1 MSAAYYP
8 QVQKIYV
15 AYYGRPADPAGL
27 QYWAGQ
33 LAANGGN
40 LTSIINAFGNSAE
53 STALYAGASD
63 SAKVTAIYQQLFN
76 RAPDAPGLAF
86 YTAELTAGRMSAAS
100 IALNVANGATGTD
113 ATRLANKVTVGTA
126 FTDALTVDSAAAVAY
141 SGTTA
146 ITTARSL
153 ITGTTDT
160 AATTNVASTITSIKS
175 SGGATGGQT
184 FTLTTAM
191 TLAAAD
197 ALPDF
202 YRIESG
208 EVDGGNL
215 SVEQYVDGSALAAS
229 VIAGATNA
237 SSVDIEVTYTITD
250 SLANLVAADSEILE
264 GAESYSLSTTDFA
277 ADPVNASVAGLAA
290 AVAAAQAAHFSDDE
304 QAIIDDAA
312 NGDDVEV
319 SVAYSLTDTVANLA
333 AASAAVLDGATSYS
347 LSNAAG
353 ALGDLTQAQIDV
365 VDGASNAASFTY
377 GLAGSTYTLSA
388 DEDNLIGTSG
398 NDTFNATSSTLTNDD
413 KITDASSTDRDVLNI
428 AASGALGDELDITN
442 VEKINVDWQRL
453 SNATI
458 DLVNVSGATVNVTS
472 SRAAFTGNVT
482 FDATGSNAVA
492 VGAGVDGTLTV
503 NAPEDTTI
511 TATVAQTVTVAT
523 ADGSLTINAGAAT
536 DVTVGGTLD
545 EVTLTALSA
554 DDIALN
560 GDWDEATLT
569 LGVDAD
575 VTVNG
580 ASDAIV
586 TINSN
591 ADIEV
596 TIETG
601 SEFESLNAV
610 GSGVVDLVFESA
622 SDLSGLEIVTN
633 GAVTL
638 MTAESAD
645 FSLVDAD
652 EIIIA
657 SMDTATFTMVDG
669 QSIVLGA
676 YNAAHD
682 ISFVVAA
689 DEDTSANSLTVTV
702 TETSDRIYFNTAS
715 TSDFEQVTI
724 VIDVASD
731 YDVDVPVD
739 FNQINYSATAGQDL
753 TFISTDEDVDLNID
767 AIYAASIDASG
778 VAGRFEFEHGS
789 GATGDVVVIGAAGGS
804 SAEFANTT
812 SDVEFTADSDGDN
825 TVTLILTSGNGY
837 INITGNGDNT
847 VSQDGTL
854 VAGSL
859 DITLGS
865 GDDTFN
871 LTGGTGEI
879 TFDLGA
885 GSDEWVVSGTA
896 DFVVVGNFGAG
907 NDTATIDAGAENSA
921 AVWTIDFGAGDDTLR
936 FMTGAMD
943 FQLAELDFTN
953 LEHVVITSATNITL
967 DSNVLHAKDYT
978 LSSDGGDGATAT
990 ASIILD
996 IQTGTDEFDGSSL
1009 TIDSRVGTIFKG
1021 LVITTTNGGVDTSII
1036 GTDGDDEINGSA
1048 GDDTIQG
1055 GLGYDVLSGSGGADT
1070 FVFVDGDSEPD
1081 NTLISTASVY
1091 FDTISDFNSG
1101 SGDTVDLGA
1110 AGAVN
1115 NYEEFAT
1122 AAALTYASAEL
1133 EAESAGVTAD
1143 DDIIYTFVTDGT
1155 NGWLFADYDD
1165 DGAVDLGVRLTGV
1178 TAVTGFGAADL
1189 V

>member
-1 MSAAYYP
+1 MSAAFYP

-86 YTAELTAGRMSAAS
+86 YTTELTAGRMSAAS

-113 ATRLANKVTVGTA
+113 ATRLANKATVGTA

-146 ITTARSL
+146 ITAARSL

-202 YRIESG
+202 YRIASG

-237 SSVDIEVTYTITD
+237 SSVDVDVSYTITD
-250 SLANLVAADSEILE
+250 TLANLVGADSEILE
-264 GAESYSLSTTDFA
+264 GAESYSLSTTAFT
-277 ADPVNASVAGLAA
+277 ADPLNASVAGLAA
-290 AVAAAQAAHFSDDE
+290 AVAAAQGSYFSDDE

-333 AASAAVLDGATSYS
+333 AASAAVLAGATSYS

-365 VDGASNAASFTY
+365 IEGASNAASFTY

-413 KITDASSTDRDVLNI
+413 KITDSSSTDRDVLNVT
-428 AASGALGDELDITN
+428 ATGALGDELDITN
-442 VEKINVDWQRL
+442 VETINVNWQRL

-458 DLVNVSGATVNVTS
+458 DLVNVSGATVNVS
-472 SRAAFTGNVT
+472 STRSAFTGNVT

-492 VGAGVDGTLTV
+492 VGAGVDGALTV
-503 NAPEDTTI
+503 NAPEDTSI
-511 TATVAQTVTVAT
+511 TATVAQTITVAT
-523 ADGSLTINAGAAT
+523 GDGSLTINAGAAT

-545 EVTLTALSA
+545 EVALTALSA

-560 GDWDEATLT
+560 GDWDEATLS

-645 FSLVDAD
+645 FSLVEAD
-652 EIIIA
+652 EIVIG

-669 QSIVLGA
+669 QSIVLGS

-682 ISFVVAA
+682 ISFAVAD
-689 DEDTSANSLTVTV
+689 DEDTSANNLVVTV
-702 TETSDRIYFNTAS
+702 TETSDRIYFNSAS

-724 VIDVASD
+724 VVDVASD

-753 TFISTDEDVDLNID
+753 TFISTDEDVDINID

-778 VAGRFEFEHGS
+778 VAGRFEFEYGS

-812 SDVEFTADSDGDN
+812 SDIEFTAETDEDN
-825 TVTLILTSGNGY
+825 TIDLILTTGNGY
-837 INITGNGDNT
+837 INITGDGDNT
-847 VSQDGTL
+847 INATGTL
-854 VAGSL
+854 AAGSL
-859 DITLGS
+859 DVTLGGGDDTLLLTGGTGDLTFDLGGGDDQVVFTGGVADFQVVGLLGS
-865 GDDTFN
+865 GDDRVFV
-871 LTGGTGEI
+871 ES
-879 TFDLGA
+879 GA
-885 GSDEWVVSGTA
+885 LDS
-896 DFVVVGNFGAG
+896 
-907 NDTATIDAGAENSA
+907 AT
-921 AVWTIDFGAGDDTLR
+921 VWSIDFGAGDDILYL
-936 FMTGAMD
+936 TGGSTDWEEAD
-943 FQLAELDFTN
+943 ITFTG
-953 LEHVVITSATNITL
+953 LETIVVETAGMVRL
-967 DSNVLHAKDYT
+967 DSNVLHGMDYE
-978 LSSDGGDGATAT
+978 LMVNGIASGAAT
-990 ASIILD
+990 GTIFIE

-1009 TIDSRVGTIFKG
+1009 VIDGTIRNAFLG
-1021 LVITTTNGGVDTSII
+1021 LNISVDNGDAATSII
-1036 GTDGDDEINGSA
+1036 GTDGNDTITGGA
-1048 GDDTIQG
+1048 GDDTIT
-1055 GLGYDVLSGSGGADT
+1055 GGAGVDALTGGVGIDT
-1070 FVFVDGDSEPD
+1070 YVFVDGDSGVE
-1081 NTLISTASVY
+1081 TGTQ
-1091 FDTISDFNSG
+1091 DTITQFSAGTDLIDFGVAG
-1101 SGDTVDLGA
+1101 SLT
-1110 AGAVN
+1110 
-1115 NYEEFAT
+1115 NYEEYSAAT
-1122 AAALTYASAEL
+1122 ITDYASA
-1133 EAESAGVTAD
+1133 VTAANTEADAD
-1143 DDIIYTFVTDGT
+1143 DGVIYLFITDLT
-1155 NGWLFADYDD
+1155 NGWVFADYDD
-1165 DGAVDLGVRLTGV
+1165 DGTVDLGVSLTGLA
-1178 TAVTGFGAADL
+1178 TLNTFAASSL